1 MNIYAES
8 SAVLAWL
15 LGEAAGRRVREV
27 LRHAE
32 LVMASDVVLIEC
44 DRVLIRA
51 VTLGEIDEAKA
62 ADRRAYLNAA
72 ASHWHLCR
80 LSLDIVDRARHAFP
94 AEPVRT
100 LDAIHLA
107 SALAVRS
114 TVPSTELL
122 SLDDRIRRAG
132 EAARIPTSTQVT
144 SGGADGDILDIQALG
159 EPGNDQAKPLTT
171 LPKGSVRSVRLPA
184 GLFHPGTVDRR

>member
-32 LVMASDVVLIEC
+32 LVMASDLVLIEC
-44 DRVLIRA
+44 DCVLIRA
-51 VTLGEIDEAKA
+51 VKLGEIDESMA
-62 ADRRAYLNAA
+62 ADRRAHLNAA
-72 ASHWHLCR
+72 AAHWQLCR
-80 LSLDIVDRARHAFP
+80 LSLDIVDRTRRPFP
-94 AEPVRT
+94 SESVRT

-107 SALAVRS
+107 SALTLRS
-114 TVPSTELL
+114 TVPSVELL

-132 EAARIPTSTQVT
+132 EQ
-144 SGGADGDILDIQALG
+144 LG
-159 EPGNDQAKPLTT
+159 F
-171 LPKGSVRSVRLPA
+171 RLQP
-184 GLFHPGTVDRR
+184 R

>member
-15 LGEAAGRRVREV
+15 LGEDTALSVREE
-27 LRHAE
+27 LRRAE
-32 LVMASDVVLIEC
+32 LVAASDLTLVEC

-51 VTLGEIDEAKA
+51 IATGEIDEAAA
-62 ADRRAYLNAA
+62 ADRRAHLNAV
-72 ASHWHLCR
+72 ASHWHLWR
-80 LSLDIVDRARHAFP
+80 VSSDIVERARHRFP

-114 TVPSTELL
+114 AVPGVELL

-132 EAARIPTSTQVT
+132 KQLGFHLRPERVHP
-144 SGGADGDILDIQALG
+144 AL
-159 EPGNDQAKPLTT
+159 A
-171 LPKGSVRSVRLPA
+171 
-184 GLFHPGTVDRR
+184 